1 MKNDSQ
7 VWLIVTKKFPPDF
20 DINLHRKKYIEQLRC
35 MHNFPE

>member
-20 DINLHRKKYIEQLRC
+20 DILHRKKYIEQLTC